1 VGAISALAAGIF
13 LQITDKQMTFD
24 TALLLFNIG
33 TGMMFSVL
41 SQMGFFAYL
50 TLNYIVR
57 GTFLKKRLW
66 TVLQWILLA
75 VAFVDAIYLRYV
87 LFAEDGAGLLD
98 YAVLPLILLAAA
110 FAVSYCKVK
119 MTNASAFTPT
129 MFFMFVFTLIEAV
142 PALRLN
148 NPSSTVLM
156 VFPLAA
162 CNAWQIL
169 LLHKFVKQG

>member
-87 LFAEDGAGLLD
+87 LFA
-98 YAVLPLILLAAA
+98 AA